1 MKGDELDLRYLG
13 YAKSSSPFYTTAPG
27 GPTSAYAT
35 SWLPSTWLRGANGP
49 WVMCTPTDVELRQQ
63 GWKIHVS
70 ATPDNADHI
79 LASAAEICV
88 REHVPFKF
96 IGTRE
101 QLITRSSKSADRSA
115 SGKFITIYPRDDEQ
129 LTDLAL
135 QLDGAIGG
143 MPGPF
148 ILSDVRYRRGPVFF
162 RFGGFRPLHKG
173 DQRNSAASY
182 LISPDGELIEDSRT
196 PIFRAPKWV
205 RTPPIIEASIAEQT
219 APGEKG
225 ALGDYAQL
233 SALHFSNSGG
243 VYRATTSVGDV
254 SVLKEARPH
263 AGLDRTG
270 RDAFAR
276 LDQEA
281 ANLRALEGA
290 GVAPRLIRRFSVWEH
305 RYAEIEYVEGVTL
318 KRWNV
323 QNHPFADRADKAA
336 IEEYTA
342 RALDIILSVARAVER
357 AHAAGVVVGDLHP
370 SNILVQD
377 DGAVKLIDLED
388 SRSPHEISAAPFN
401 AFGYE
406 SPEGLTAAQADWYA
420 FTRLIAASFYVA
432 TPVDVLAPGFWNTAR
447 DWISGRFGP
456 RPVAILD
463 EFEARAGVSAGS
475 TTFTPR
481 ARVTPWG
488 AVPAS
493 DLGLA
498 KSVVASGI
506 AMVDEPA
513 FEHGYPGDIR
523 RWEGAGHIDVATGTA
538 GVLLALSR
546 SGHPAACAHEEFARA
561 ASREYRRMPFGLFRG
576 AAGLAAALEE
586 TGHHSAAEAVVQHL
600 ELHIPSVREVD
611 LADGLS
617 GIGLA
622 LLRYGEHTGD
632 TRRIELAQT
641 VADAVIARLFTF
653 PTTAMKDTLDASAG
667 LLYGWSGPALFL
679 AEVARRTQQARYLD
693 FAERAL
699 EADLANTVWTEDG
712 ALHAW
717 DRAGNRSLP
726 YLSRGTSG
734 MLFPHTT
741 IAELS
746 PSSARDSQIE
756 GIIRACDS
764 REYAF
769 CGLFNGRAGIVA
781 SLSFAADLPGAAGV
795 LERQVGYLFDLA
807 LEWEGKLVF
816 PGDNY
821 LRLSM
826 DLSTG
831 SAGIL
836 AALTAAEQAS
846 TVPWLP
852 VLGAARTPVAATTP
866 ADLSSAASTASVA
879 TSPV

>member
-1 MKGDELDLRYLG
+1 MDVRYLG
-13 YAKSSSPFYTTAPG
+13 YAKSSSPFYTTALG
-27 GPTSAYAT
+27 GQATAFAT
-35 SWLPSTWLRGANGP
+35 SWLPSTWLRGSSGP

-70 ATPDNADHI
+70 ATPDNAAHI
-79 LASAAEICV
+79 LASTADICV
-88 REHVPFKF
+88 RERVPFKF

-101 QLITRSSKSADRSA
+101 QLITRNSKSADRSA
-115 SGKFITIYPRDDEQ
+115 SGKFITIYPRDDDQ

-135 QLDGAIGG
+135 QLDEAFGG
-143 MPGPF
+143 LPGPF
-148 ILSDVRYRRGPVFF
+148 ILSDVRYREGPVFF

-173 DQRNSAASY
+173 DQRNGGASY

-196 PIFRAPKWV
+196 PVFRAPEWA
-205 RTPPIIEASIAEQT
+205 RTPHLVATSIAEQT
-219 APGEKG
+219 APGDKG

-243 VYRATTSVGDV
+243 VYRATTAAGNA

-270 RDAFAR
+270 RDAYAR

-281 ANLRALEGA
+281 ANLRALEGTE
-290 GVAPRLIRRFSVWEH
+290 VSPRLLRQFSVWEH
-305 RYAEIEYVEGVTL
+305 RYAEIEYIEGTTL

-323 QNHPFADRADKAA
+323 QNHPFADSASAEVIDDYSARLLNILERVAD
-336 IEEYTA
+336 
-342 RALDIILSVARAVER
+342 AVER
-357 AHAAGVVVGDLHP
+357 AHAAGVVIGDLHP
-370 SNILVQD
+370 SNILIQA

-388 SRSPHEISAAPFN
+388 ARSPHEISAAPFN

-406 SPEGLTAAQADWYA
+406 APEGLTAAQADWYA

-432 TPVDVLAPGFWNTAR
+432 TPVDVLTSGFWRTAR

-456 RPVAILD
+456 RPIAMLD
-463 EFEARAGVSAGS
+463 EFEARAGVSAGA

-481 ARVTPWG
+481 VRVMPWTG
-488 AVPAS
+488 ALPAS
-493 DLGLA
+493 DLRSTKG
-498 KSVVASGI
+498 VVASGI
-506 AMVDEPA
+506 VPVDEPA
-513 FEHGYPGDIR
+513 FERGYPGDIR
-523 RWEGAGHIDVATGTA
+523 RWEGFGHIDVATGTA

-546 SGHPAACAHEEFARA
+546 SGHPASAAHDEFARA
-561 ASREYRRMPFGLFRG
+561 ASHEYRRMPFGLFRG
-576 AAGLAAALEE
+576 IAGMASALEE
-586 TGHHSAAEAVVQHL
+586 TGYHAVAEAIIQHL
-600 ELHIPSVREVD
+600 EPRIPSVREVD
-611 LADGLS
+611 LADGLA

-632 TRRIELAQT
+632 TRRIELAQA
-641 VADAVIARLFTF
+641 VADAVIARLFTS
-653 PTTAMKDTLDASAG
+653 PTTAMKDTLNASAG

-679 AEVARRTQQARYLD
+679 AEVARCTQQARYLE

-717 DRAGNRSLP
+717 ERAGNRSLP

-734 MLFPHTT
+734 MLFPHAT

-746 PSSARDSQIE
+746 PSSTRNAQVE
-756 GIIRACDS
+756 GILRACDS

-769 CGLFNGRAGIVA
+769 AGLFNGRAGIVA
-781 SLSFAADLPGAAGV
+781 SLSFARDLPGAAEI

-846 TVPWLP
+846 TIPWLP
-852 VLGAARTPVAATTP
+852 IL
-866 ADLSSAASTASVA
+866 SAAQPPAASIEPAVLSTAASAVSA
-879 TSPV
+879 PMSPV